1 MTEPINSVLDLS
13 ALGPPCVIIGML
25 AGFIY
30 FLIKEHRAER
40 AEWIEAY
47 KESTAM
53 WANQQKESTRVWENS
68 QKELNSLLQKLF
80 IDNEQLM
87 RSIRGIK

>member
-1 MTEPINSVLDLS
+1 MADPSDVIELTS
-13 ALGPPCVIIGML
+13 LGPPGLIISML